1 MVALG
6 GRMVDF
12 AKSLLV
18 ASAQDDALEK
28 PCQACAD
35 IGKVIAETSR
45 DNLDESGVTK
55 GKQLAVLYPHI
66 IEKGSRSFLETNIGV
81 LSESP
86 RPILTA
92 SAKVN
97 NKLSVNL
104 DADFADL
111 FQHAQPSEDTL
122 PDKVDVDMLIEA
134 AARGC
139 SKLTKDELDIAQVVL
154 SDIVGPSMM
163 PCRAPRVVSLHPR

>member
-1 MVALG
+1 M
-6 GRMVDF
+6 
-12 AKSLLV
+12 
-18 ASAQDDALEK
+18 
-28 PCQACAD
+28 
-35 IGKVIAETSR
+35 
-45 DNLDESGVTK
+45 
-55 GKQLAVLYPHI
+55 
-66 IEKGSRSFLETNIGV
+66 
-81 LSESP
+81 
-86 RPILTA
+86 TA

-139 SKLTKDELDIAQVVL
+139 SKLTKDQLDIAQVVL
-154 SDIVGPSMM
+154 SDIVGPIDD
-163 PCRAPRVVSLHPR
+163 A